1 MNKLMTITG
10 RRADE
15 GTTFDLSELFFR
27 FTLSSFS
34 EMAFGSN
41 FGALSTETDEPVP
54 FATAFE

>member
-1 MNKLMTITG
+1 MTIIG
-10 RRADE
+10 RHADN
-15 GTTFDLSELFFR
+15 GTEFDISELFFR

-54 FATAFE
+54 FAKAFE

>member
-1 MNKLMTITG
+1 MSKLMTIIG
-10 RRADE
+10 RHADN
-15 GTTFDLSELFFR
+15 GTEFDISELFFR

-54 FATAFE
+54 FAKAFE